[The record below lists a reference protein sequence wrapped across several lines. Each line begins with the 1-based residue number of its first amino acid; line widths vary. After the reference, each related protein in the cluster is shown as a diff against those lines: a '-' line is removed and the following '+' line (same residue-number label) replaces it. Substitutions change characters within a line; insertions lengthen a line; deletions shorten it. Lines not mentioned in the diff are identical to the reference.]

1 MPNASTVREAP
12 KLGYVKQLDG
22 LRAASICAVLIVHMA
37 NGKRLGKGGWIGV
50 DVFFVLSGFLIT
62 VLLLED
68 GRGRR
73 VGRPSLPRFY
83 LRRAFRLMPA
93 FFAFLGVALLFAAIF
108 RSSDYGTW
116 AHELFMGA
124 TYRMNFYALGHT
136 TVAGLGPTWTLCLE
150 EQFYLVW
157 PITLI
162 LLSAIVP
169 RRAVMGVVAGGIAT
183 SFLISIVLY
192 SHHVGAARLY
202 LGPDTNAASLLL
214 GCLVGLAF
222 NGGYLHR
229 LRGTSFTRWFPA
241 SFLVLLGGWTLLV
254 GNNTAAVFIGPTMV
268 FCILAAAAVACL
280 TMEQGS
286 RAARLLGARP
296 IVWIGK
302 ISFSLYLWNELVLNL
317 APKIGPGSLGKAV
330 IGLMLTFVIA
340 SGSYYLIEQPFLRL
354 KRTLD
359 RHPSMVAGTVASG
372 PPGKAL
378 QAPSGVSLE

>member
-1 MPNASTVREAP
+1 MPNTSTVREAP

-124 TYRMNFYALGHT
+124 TYRMNFYALGHA

-229 LRGTSFTRWFPA
+229 LRGTSFARWFPA

-286 RAARLLGARP
+286 RAALATRGASDCMDREDLLFALPLERAGPEFGAEDRTWLSRQGRDRAYADVRHRKWLLLSNRTAISAP
-296 IVWIGK
+296 QEDFGSTRFNGGWDGGK
-302 ISFSLYLWNELVLNL
+302 WSAW
-317 APKIGPGSLGKAV
+317 KG
-330 IGLMLTFVIA
+330 T
-340 SGSYYLIEQPFLRL
+340 SG
-354 KRTLD
+354 
-359 RHPSMVAGTVASG
+359 A
-372 PPGKAL
+372 
-378 QAPSGVSLE
+378 